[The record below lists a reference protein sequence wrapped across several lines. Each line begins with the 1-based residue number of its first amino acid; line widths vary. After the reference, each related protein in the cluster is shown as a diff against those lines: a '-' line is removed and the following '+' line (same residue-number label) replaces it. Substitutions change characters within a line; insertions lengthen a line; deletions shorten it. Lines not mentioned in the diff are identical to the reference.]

1 MKAKK
6 VSARELR
13 DNQGEILGKIAFG
26 GAHFIVTRHGKETA
40 VLISVDE
47 FRLYQEMIEAFED
60 EADVADAR
68 QALKEVKNKGSKS
81 LKRLA
86 NELGIDV

>member
-1 MKAKK
+1 MATKK

-13 DNQGEILGKIAFG
+13 DNQGEVLSKIAFG

-60 EADVADAR
+60 EADVTDAR
-68 QALKEVKNKGSKS
+68 QALKEVKSKGSKS